1 VTIISI
7 ISAIVLLIG
16 AVIVLYFVTNPKAQ
30 LTILCGWTAFFALTL
45 GLLTNARRQ
54 DVFAATA
61 AYAAVLVVFVSG
73 NLGSQANSSMLCHHV
88 PSAHRAPVTSF
99 SLSSHLLPSSTN
111 TIVHHHNNSAEYT
124 RIKNMSSIK
133 DEERISAAT
142 LRELLVRNEAWRMR
156 EDILQALKGA
166 SEYEE
171 ISEEHV
177 KGATS
182 IVGSLGHPCS

>member
-1 VTIISI
+1 MTIISI

-61 AYAAVLVVFVSG
+61 AYAAVLVVFVRG

-111 TIVHHHNNSAEYT
+111 TIVHHHNNVIIYM
-124 RIKNMSSIK
+124 RIKLISKQIESS
-133 DEERISAAT
+133 
-142 LRELLVRNEAWRMR
+142 RNCE
-156 EDILQALKGA
+156 ILNEG
-166 SEYEE
+166 E
-171 ISEEHV
+171 
-177 KGATS
+177 
-182 IVGSLGHPCS
+182 VGR